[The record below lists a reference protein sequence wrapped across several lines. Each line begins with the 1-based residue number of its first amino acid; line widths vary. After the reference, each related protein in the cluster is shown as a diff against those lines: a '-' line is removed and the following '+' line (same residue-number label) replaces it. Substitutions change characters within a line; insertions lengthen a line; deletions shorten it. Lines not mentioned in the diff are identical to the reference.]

1 MPKIFITGSNETKG
15 FITGSGYITNPARV
29 LLRKKDNLLTNY
41 PTVKRLNNK
50 NTKGDSSL
58 SSFNDNFSIAYADEI
73 KDDFNFKKSESRIFF
88 KSIDSKKWEVSSTEK
103 IRRDT
108 TLSSTQDFPNEG
120 SFVFEGTGSSGKRW
134 IKTKTKILNPTV
146 SFNVYQGPYDLSL
159 VGLKLNQGSQE
170 EILKVQT
177 STDGTTWEDVFIS
190 SYNVNNQYFLDV
202 SGGYL
207 KPFVD
212 FSSAVLEGNQNNPG
226 LIGTSQT
233 TPKNRPVCN
242 VSLSMREF
250 NNHGSDSFYLRIMQ
264 DAISDTNKRVWAI
277 GDIKITSRNKSVS
290 YPLLLNQGISTER
303 ELISSSI
310 ASPNQLSQLTVNAA
324 SVRNISDNYIYQ
336 NNSLNSLSPFTDT
349 KTSFS
354 SVPFYDSGVDS
365 SIYPGFSQKVL
376 SKTKF
381 EVDLS
386 TNEEVKLGIA
396 NSRPSGQIYGESA
409 DVNQPTMCYWNKD
422 LKKWESIGPGF
433 RGNLELGFNMDTQK
447 DVITSSILGFS
458 NLGKIL
464 TGSGTTLNDST
475 YRLIDDNIFSSYLR
489 PTDTFG
495 FPFSGRYHATASQ
508 YILASD
514 IGITKD
520 FLLEKITVDYNAKFP
535 LSIPYAKTFRGTNN
549 YQDGVPNVIKVDID
563 GYGYRDLNFFIL
575 RQSLFTGTTKVD
587 VKRLNAAG
595 ADASFSYLEVLPDNY
610 DLDGD
615 GVKETYVNETRDLIT
630 YAQTINL
637 ITGSGTDNTNGS
649 VLFSDIIEK
658 FSDRDNIN
666 IYDNTLITQITSS
679 FSITSKCKNTPVLPD
694 HTYVILGQLTGS
706 NPDVGPVFTS
716 KQKTGRSSGDL
727 NIDSRG
733 LLNNFSG
740 FDPQSGL
747 FEVKTPVNPNTPSDG
762 ADISN
767 VVLPKSSDTSLT
779 SPYIIKPTDKLVFG
793 WATSIGVEQTALD
806 AAGTQHPTTI
816 FGKSK
821 LTLYGSQIKDNV
833 EFHEGLNQNLITSNV
848 YDIIGSEPVVDQFQ
862 IATRGELTGSHLTSF
877 PYGTS
882 NNSLTYGPNILDQS
896 IFKSIPQARL
906 ADPDQY
912 LYFGNYHWDST
923 FLEAYGLLGTS
934 TSGIII
940 KNSFNKQC
948 IDVSRRYEDNVYRPP
963 SNIFTANDPDTKPLV
978 GKYYLYNS
986 YYGLIRSYTLGGGS
1000 TKSGQNELIPI
1011 YPKYEFS
1018 NKHFGYY
1025 SDLIDQGK
1033 DSKFINN
1040 PSRIPRR
1047 GGKTAENIVTSPAV
1061 KIQFVRSEYDD
1072 SGLDVRSFFAVSPN
1086 KVNNTVDYRDGYQS
1100 SNLSLYATSSLPFFD
1115 DNTVRNRTYA
1125 PAIDG
1130 EPIEVIV
1137 SEDGV

>member
-15 FITGSGYITNPARV
+15 FVTGSGYISNPARV
-29 LLRKKDNLLTNY
+29 LLREKDNLLTNY

-88 KSIDSKKWEVSSTEK
+88 KNIDSKKWEVSSTEK

-120 SFVFEGTGSSGKRW
+120 SFVFEGSGASGKRW
-134 IKTKTKILNPTV
+134 LKTKTKILNPTV
-146 SFNVYQGPYDLSL
+146 SFNVYQGPYDLNL
-159 VGLKLNQGSQE
+159 VGLKLSQGRPE
-170 EILKVQT
+170 DILKVQT
-177 STDGTTWEDVFIS
+177 STDGTTWEDVFIN

-207 KPFVD
+207 KPFID
-212 FSSAVLEGNQNNPG
+212 FSNAVLEGNQNNPG
-226 LIGTSQT
+226 LIGISQT
-233 TPKNRPVCN
+233 TPKNRPICN

-250 NNHGSDSFYLRIMQ
+250 NNHGSDSFYLRIVQ
-264 DAISDTNKRVWAI
+264 DAISDQNTRVWAI
-277 GDIKITSRNKSVS
+277 GDIKVTSRNKSVS

-310 ASPNQLSQLTVNAA
+310 ASSNQLSQLTVNAA
-324 SVRNISDNYIYQ
+324 SVRNISDNYKYQ

-354 SVPFYDSGVDS
+354 SVPFYDSGVDA

-386 TNEEVKLGIA
+386 TNDEINLGIA
-396 NSRPSGQIYGESA
+396 NSRPIGSIYGEA
-409 DVNQPTMCYWNKD
+409 ANVNQPTMCYWNKD
-422 LKKWESIGPGF
+422 LRKWESIGPGF

-458 NLGKIL
+458 NLGKIF
-464 TGSGTTLNDST
+464 TASGAALYDST
-475 YRLIDDNIFSSYLR
+475 YSLIDDNIFSSYLR

-520 FLLEKITVDYNAKFP
+520 FLLEKITIDYNAKFP
-535 LSIPYAKTFRGTNN
+535 LSIPFAKTFRGTNN
-549 YQDGVPNVIKVDID
+549 YQDGVPNYIKADID

-575 RQSLFTGTTKVD
+575 RQSLFNGKTEIN
-587 VKRLNAAG
+587 VKRLDRTG
-595 ADASFSYLEVLPDNY
+595 ADATFSYLEILPGYY
-610 DLDGD
+610 DLNGD

-630 YAQTINL
+630 YGQTINL
-637 ITGSGTDNTNGS
+637 ITGSGTDQTNGQ

-679 FSITSKCKNTPVLPD
+679 FSITSKCRNTPVLPN

-740 FDPQSGL
+740 FDPQEGL
-747 FEVKTPVNPNTPSDG
+747 FEVKTPVNPNQLGDG
-762 ADISN
+762 SDISN
-767 VVLPKSSDTSLT
+767 VVLPKSSDASLT

-793 WATSIGVEQTALD
+793 WTTSIGVEQTALD
-806 AAGTQHPTTI
+806 AIGTQHPTTI

-821 LTLYGSQIKDNV
+821 LTLYGSQIKDSV
-833 EFHEGLNQNLITSNV
+833 EFHEGLNQNLITNNV
-848 YDIIGSEPVVDQFQ
+848 YEVIGSEPVVDQFQ
-862 IATRGELTGSHLTSF
+862 VATRGELTGSHLTSF
-877 PYGTS
+877 PYGNTS
-882 NNSLTYGPNILDQS
+882 VADQLVYGYNIFDEKIFNHSLATNRLTNSVNGNAAPHFDNS
-896 IFKSIPQARL
+896 VL
-906 ADPDQY
+906 ALLPDASRY
-912 LYFGNYHWDST
+912 AIS
-923 FLEAYGLLGTS
+923 GL
-934 TSGIII
+934 IN
-940 KNSFNKQC
+940 KNSFNKMC
-948 IDVSRRYEDNVYRPP
+948 LDVSRRYFDNTYNSGAP
-963 SNIFTANDPDTKPLV
+963 F
-978 GKYYLYNS
+978 KYLNNS
-986 YYGLIRSYTLGGGS
+986 YYGLIRSLTISAENEGNFKL
-1000 TKSGQNELIPI
+1000 TKSGQNENLPL
-1011 YPKYEFS
+1011 YPKYEFN
-1018 NKHFGYY
+1018 NKRFGHFA
-1025 SDLIDQGK
+1025 DMIEQGK
-1033 DSKFINN
+1033 DSKFVND
-1040 PSRIPRR
+1040 PTT
-1047 GGKTAENIVTSPAV
+1047 TADNIVVSPTV
-1061 KIQFVRSEYDD
+1061 KVQFVRSEYDD

-1086 KVNNTVDYRDGYQS
+1086 KVNNTVDYNLGYQS

-1130 EPIEVIV
+1130 DPIETIV